1 MHGTISTNAN
11 KNAVNLHNLTL
22 KYERNS
28 LFDFIDENSE
38 DIPYLQIL
46 YILYAKTNYCIR
58 T

>member
-22 KYERNS
+22 KYELNS